1 MRLRER
7 QWNLAAPLYILLHC
21 LRVKTSRRHRRRR
34 VEIGQGKNCRGV
46 PTRVRDTPSPL
57 RSREK
62 TGFHKKKKKTTFFTK
77 VHAFA
82 MKISHSPTEIY
93 RATYSVNR
101 RSSDNKI
108 QRMQFFD
115 KSKKK
120 KKSWRI
126 LVLLLRIPNKFFNDL
141 WFEWRTK
148 VWINFAGFLDFWIKR
163 AKFHFF
169 LETARNFSPSFLFFF
184 FFLKKSVTR
193 IDVLRKADLI
203 SPGWN
208 RRFFTKF
215 DVPRKIKELGAESF
229 LTSRFAQ
236 WTEQWRHEVA
246 SSINERNEKLISCNF
261 ARSINFFLIDSLQF
275 IVFTIDCCF
284 EGLSRISKVNAYQV

>member
-1 MRLRER
+1 MVWMANQSLNKLCRISGLLNKTR
-7 QWNLAAPLYILLHC
+7 QVSFFPWNCSEL
-21 LRVKTSRRHRRRR
+21 
-34 VEIGQGKNCRGV
+34 
-46 PTRVRDTPSPL
+46 
-57 RSREK
+57 
-62 TGFHKKKKKTTFFTK
+62 F
-77 VHAFA
+77 
-82 MKISHSPTEIY
+82 
-93 RATYSVNR
+93 
-101 RSSDNKI
+101 
-108 QRMQFFD
+108 
-115 KSKKK
+115 
-120 KKSWRI
+120 
-126 LVLLLRIPNKFFNDL
+126 
-141 WFEWRTK
+141 
-148 VWINFAGFLDFWIKR
+148 
-163 AKFHFF
+163 
-169 LETARNFSPSFLFFF
+169 SFLPIFF

-246 SSINERNEKLISCNF
+246 SSINERNEKLISWNF

-284 EGLSRISKVNAYQV
+284 EGLSRISKVIAYQV